1 MSLVVESMK
10 TAHRAVATTPT
21 FGLTS
26 LRFQHDVTAATL
38 TVNAHQR
45 VVTVFTTQTVS
56 RGHTAFFT
64 AGSFYDWV
72 S

>member
-1 MSLVVESMK
+1 MLLVVRIYEDGPQGRGYN
-10 TAHRAVATTPT
+10 AQIWCGV
-21 FGLTS
+21 TS
-26 LRFQHDVTAATL
+26 LPAGRNRCGL

-45 VVTVFTTQTVS
+45 VVTVFTTQTGS
-56 RGHTAFFT
+56 RGQTAFFT